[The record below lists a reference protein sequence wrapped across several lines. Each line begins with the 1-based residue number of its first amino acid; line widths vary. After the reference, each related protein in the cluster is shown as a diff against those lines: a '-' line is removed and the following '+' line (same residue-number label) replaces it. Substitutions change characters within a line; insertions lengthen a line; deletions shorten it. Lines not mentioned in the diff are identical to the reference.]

1 MKPIHVAV
9 VTALLAA
16 APLAPAQTS
25 SSASVATAPG
35 TVKTIQTTKAT
46 ATVTA
51 IDMATRTVSLRRSDG
66 SVIDV
71 HAGDEVRNLD
81 KVKVGDKVTAE
92 YTQALSLELK
102 KGGVGAA
109 KRVESPVEVTRA
121 PAGAPPSAT
130 VGMKTTILADVIAV
144 NSKNKVVTVRGP
156 EGHLVDLKVNDPQQL
171 KNIKVGDQVEAVYTQ
186 ARAISV
192 LPASGAP
199 G

>member
-144 NSKNKVVTVRGP
+144 NGKTKVVTVRGP